1 MQKIKSLVLFLTL
14 FYMAAA
20 TAFIID
26 YDAINDDDHAYAL
39 TDGTVNYSIDG
50 YFREDGSKIYVH
62 QDKRPVTVENE
73 HSENSGLKLEGVN
86 KQDLESLHHGAELYD
101 KMMPK
106 KD

>member
-1 MQKIKSLVLFLTL
+1 MRILKFILKPYNTRVEPLFLFDMLRNT
-14 FYMAAA
+14 
-20 TAFIID
+20 
-26 YDAINDDDHAYAL
+26 
-39 TDGTVNYSIDG
+39 G
-50 YFREDGSKIYVH
+50 FREDGSKIYVH

-73 HSENSGLKLEGVN
+73 HNENSGLKLEGVN